1 MWLRQ
6 GVFGWGLGYC
16 SRVMSAYV
24 ISVCLHSSGQ
34 QILFIDPFVVVFS
47 GQTADSSKHWSL
59 TLSFPLL
66 YVFWLKL
73 SSSCQWFPHGPL
85 NRHNPKFSTWN
96 SLTDFVC
103 VSQTYTN
110 EQTCDRFMC
119 AFVGSLYASESLIR
133 LPVSPCRRLLSCFL
147 LSATCLDVL
156 GQCIV

>member
-1 MWLRQ
+1 MSYLFVFTPQASRFYLLTHLLLCFLNKQ
-6 GVFGWGLGYC
+6 KCGKKQQTCKNAIYPFRHGVK
-16 SRVMSAYV
+16 
-24 ISVCLHSSGQ
+24 
-34 QILFIDPFVVVFS
+34 
-47 GQTADSSKHWSL
+47 SSKHWSL
-59 TLSFPLL
+59 ILSFPLL

-133 LPVSPCRRLLSCFL
+133 LPVSPCRRLLSSFL